1 LGLFRSKI
9 LRKIICAFFAVS
21 ICFGANFTAFASDTA
36 SETTLV
42 TSATTTAQAEEVLRI
57 DDVKLT
63 GDILHIT
70 VTDKNTG
77 GTQTLDLNLSDY
89 AQSTD
94 EIVYVQAVDAEGNK
108 SNVISFKN
116 PYYSAAETVTDISG
130 NALTP
135 DGTGEVLDNATE
147 QDGKEFFSITT
158 DEGNIFY
165 LIVDRARNSEN
176 VYLLD
181 AVDENDLQALA
192 VTEAPPAET
201 TAVTTTAAEPEPE
214 LAPAKT
220 EKSGIGKIGIFL
232 IVGILVGGIA
242 YYIKIVR
249 PKQQGNDDSDN
260 FDDEEDIFNDNDYEY
275 NETWES
281 E

>member
-9 LRKIICAFFAVS
+9 LRKIICAVFAVC
-21 ICFGANFTAFASDTA
+21 ICFGANFTAFADETT
-36 SETTLV
+36 SETTTV
-42 TSATTTAQAEEVLRI
+42 TTSATTAQSEEILRI

-77 GTQTLDLNLSDY
+77 STQTLDLNLSDY

-116 PYYSAAETVTDISG
+116 PYYSAAETVTDTSG

-192 VTEAPPAET
+192 VTEAPPTET
-201 TAVTTTAAEPEPE
+201 TTVTTTAAEPEP
-214 LAPAKT
+214 APAKT

-249 PKQQGNDDSDN
+249 PKQNGNDENDSY
-260 FDDEEDIFNDNDYEY
+260 DDEEDIFNDNDDDY
-275 NETWES
+275 NETGES

>member
-9 LRKIICAFFAVS
+9 LRKIVCAVFAVC
-21 ICFGANFTAFASDTA
+21 ICFGANFTAFASDTIT
-36 SETTLV
+36 E
-42 TSATTTAQAEEVLRI
+42 ATTVTTTQTEEVLRI

-116 PYYSAAETVTDISG
+116 PYYSAVETVTDTSG

-201 TAVTTTAAEPEPE
+201 TTVTTTVAEPEP
-214 LAPAKT
+214 ASAKE

-249 PKQQGNDDSDN
+249 PKQQGNSDDGDVY
-260 FDDEEDIFNDNDYEY
+260 DDEEDIFNDTDEEY
-275 NETWES
+275 NETGES

>member
-9 LRKIICAFFAVS
+9 LRKIICAVFAVC
-21 ICFGANFTAFASDTA
+21 ICFGANFTVFAD
-36 SETTLV
+36 ETTAET
-42 TSATTTAQAEEVLRI
+42 TSLTTAAVAAQTEEVLRI
-57 DDVKLT
+57 DDIKLT

-70 VTDKNTG
+70 VTDKDTG

-94 EIVYVQAVDAEGNK
+94 EIVYVQAVDAEGMK

-116 PYYSAAETVTDISG
+116 PYYNISEAATDTSG

-192 VTEAPPAET
+192 VTEALPAET
-201 TAVTTTAAEPEPE
+201 TTITTTAAELEPEP
-214 LAPAKT
+214 APAKT

-249 PKQQGNDDSDN
+249 PKQSGNDETDGY
-260 FDDEEDIFNDNDYEY
+260 DEEDIFNDSDDY
-275 NETWES
+275 NETGES

>member
-1 LGLFRSKI
+1 M
-9 LRKIICAFFAVS
+9 
-21 ICFGANFTAFASDTA
+21 
-36 SETTLV
+36 
-42 TSATTTAQAEEVLRI
+42 
-57 DDVKLT
+57 
-63 GDILHIT
+63 
-70 VTDKNTG
+70 
-77 GTQTLDLNLSDY
+77 LDLNLSDY

-116 PYYSAAETVTDISG
+116 PYYSAAETVTDTSG

-201 TAVTTTAAEPEPE
+201 TVITTTAAESKPEPVK
-214 LAPAKT
+214 A

-249 PKQQGNDDSDN
+249 PKQQGNSDDGDVY
-260 FDDEEDIFNDNDYEY
+260 DDDGDIFNDNDDEY
-275 NETWES
+275 NETGES

>member
-9 LRKIICAFFAVS
+9 LRKILSAVFAVC
-21 ICFGANFTAFASDTA
+21 ICFGASFTAFASDTTTETA
-36 SETTLV
+36 TETTSV
-42 TSATTTAQAEEVLRI
+42 TTALTEEVLRI

-77 GTQTLDLNLSDY
+77 GTQMLDLNLSDY

-116 PYYSAAETVTDISG
+116 PYYNVSEVATDTSG

-201 TAVTTTAAEPEPE
+201 TTIITTAAEPEP
-214 LAPAKT
+214 APAKE
-220 EKSGIGKIGIFL
+220 EKPGIGKIGIFL

-249 PKQQGNDDSDN
+249 PKQQGNSDDGDVY
-260 FDDEEDIFNDNDYEY
+260 DDEEDIFNDTDEEY
-275 NETWES
+275 NETRES

>member
-9 LRKIICAFFAVS
+9 LRKIICAVFAVS
-21 ICFGANFTAFASDTA
+21 ICFGANFTAFASDTT
-36 SETTLV
+36 SETTSV
-42 TSATTTAQAEEVLRI
+42 TTTATTAQADEVLRI

-116 PYYSAAETVTDISG
+116 PYYNISEAATDTSG

-201 TAVTTTAAEPEPE
+201 TTVTTTAAAEPEP
-214 LAPAKT
+214 APAKT
-220 EKSGIGKIGIFL
+220 EKSGFGKIGIFL

-260 FDDEEDIFNDNDYEY
+260 FDDEEDIFNDNDDEY
-275 NETWES
+275 NETGES

>member
-1 LGLFRSKI
+1 M
-9 LRKIICAFFAVS
+9 
-21 ICFGANFTAFASDTA
+21 T
-36 SETTLV
+36 ETTTV
-42 TSATTTAQAEEVLRI
+42 TTAATTSQTQEVLRI

-63 GDILHIT
+63 GDVLHIT

-116 PYYSAAETVTDISG
+116 PYYSVSEVTTDTSG

-201 TAVTTTAAEPEPE
+201 TTITTTAAEPEPE
-214 LAPAKT
+214 PAKT
-220 EKSGIGKIGIFL
+220 EKLGMGKIGIFL

-249 PKQQGNDDSDN
+249 PKQQGNSDDD
-260 FDDEEDIFNDNDYEY
+260 DAYDEEDIFNDNDDEY
-275 NETWES
+275 NETGES

>member
-9 LRKIICAFFAVS
+9 LRKIICAVFAVY
-21 ICFGANFTAFASDTA
+21 ICFGANFTAFASDTTT
-36 SETTLV
+36 ETTTV
-42 TSATTTAQAEEVLRI
+42 TTAATTAQTEEVLRI

-63 GDILHIT
+63 GDILHII

-77 GTQTLDLNLSDY
+77 STQTLDLNLSDY
-89 AQSTD
+89 AQSSD

-116 PYYSAAETVTDISG
+116 PYYNAAETVTDTSG

-201 TAVTTTAAEPEPE
+201 TTTTTTVAEPEPE
-214 LAPAKT
+214 PAKT

-249 PKQQGNDDSDN
+249 PKQQGNSDDGDAY
-260 FDDEEDIFNDNDYEY
+260 DDEEDIFNDTDEEY

>member
-9 LRKIICAFFAVS
+9 LRKIICAVFAVC
-21 ICFGANFTAFASDTA
+21 ICFGASFTAFAD
-36 SETTLV
+36 ETTAEI
-42 TSATTTAQAEEVLRI
+42 TSVTTAAVTAQTEEVLRI

-89 AQSTD
+89 AQSAD
-94 EIVYVQAVDAEGNK
+94 EIVYVQAIDAEGNK

-116 PYYSAAETVTDISG
+116 PYYNVSEAKTDTSG
-130 NALTP
+130 NAFTP

-201 TAVTTTAAEPEPE
+201 TAVTTTTVAEPEP
-214 LAPAKT
+214 APAKT

-249 PKQQGNDDSDN
+249 PKQSGNDEPDGY
-260 FDDEEDIFNDNDYEY
+260 DEEDIFNDNDDEY
-275 NETWES
+275 NERGEN

>member
-9 LRKIICAFFAVS
+9 LRKIICAVFSVC
-21 ICFGANFTAFASDTA
+21 ICFGTSFTAFAD
-36 SETTLV
+36 ETTAETITV
-42 TSATTTAQAEEVLRI
+42 TTVATAQTEEVLRI

-63 GDILHIT
+63 GDILHII

-77 GTQTLDLNLSDY
+77 STQTLDLNLSDY

-116 PYYSAAETVTDISG
+116 PYYSVAEIVTDTSG

-201 TAVTTTAAEPEPE
+201 TTITTTAAAEPEPE
-214 LAPAKT
+214 PAKT
-220 EKSGIGKIGIFL
+220 EKSGMGKIGIFL
-232 IVGILVGGIA
+232 IVGIFVGGIA

-249 PKQQGNDDSDN
+249 PKQQSNDESDS
-260 FDDEEDIFNDNDYEY
+260 FDDEEDIFNDTDDEY
-275 NETWES
+275 NETGES

>member
-1 LGLFRSKI
+1 
-9 LRKIICAFFAVS
+9 
-21 ICFGANFTAFASDTA
+21 
-36 SETTLV
+36 
-42 TSATTTAQAEEVLRI
+42 
-57 DDVKLT
+57 
-63 GDILHIT
+63 
-70 VTDKNTG
+70 
-77 GTQTLDLNLSDY
+77 
-89 AQSTD
+89 
-94 EIVYVQAVDAEGNK
+94 VYVQAVNAEDNK

-116 PYYSAAETVTDISG
+116 PYYSAVETVTGTNG

-192 VTEAPPAET
+192 VTEAPSAET
-201 TAVTTTAAEPEPE
+201 TTITTTAAAEPEP
-214 LAPAKT
+214 APAKE

-249 PKQQGNDDSDN
+249 PKQQGNDGNDGY
-260 FDDEEDIFNDNDYEY
+260 DDEEDIFNDTDDEY
-275 NETWES
+275 NETGES

>member
-9 LRKIICAFFAVS
+9 LRKIICAVFAVC
-21 ICFGANFTAFASDTA
+21 ICFGASFTAFASDTA
-36 SETTLV
+36 SETSV
-42 TSATTTAQAEEVLRI
+42 QTTIAATAQTEEILRI

-116 PYYSAAETVTDISG
+116 PYFNVSEATTDTSG

-201 TAVTTTAAEPEPE
+201 TTVTTTTAEPEP
-214 LAPAKT
+214 APAKE

-249 PKQQGNDDSDN
+249 PKQQGNDDNDN
-260 FDDEEDIFNDNDYEY
+260 FDDEEDIFNDNDDEY
-275 NETWES
+275 NEMGES

>member
-9 LRKIICAFFAVS
+9 LCKIICAVFAVC
-21 ICFGANFTAFASDTA
+21 ICFGANFTAFASDT
-36 SETTLV
+36 STETTSV
-42 TSATTTAQAEEVLRI
+42 TTAATTAQTEEVLRI

-116 PYYSAAETVTDISG
+116 PYYNVSEATTDTSG
-130 NALTP
+130 NTLTP

-201 TAVTTTAAEPEPE
+201 TIATTTAAAEPEPT
-214 LAPAKT
+214 PAKT
-220 EKSGIGKIGIFL
+220 EKSGIGKISIFL

-249 PKQQGNDDSDN
+249 PKQQGNDENDGY
-260 FDDEEDIFNDNDYEY
+260 DEEDIFNDNDDEY
-275 NETWES
+275 NETGES

>member
-9 LRKIICAFFAVS
+9 LRKIICAVFAVC
-21 ICFGANFTAFASDTA
+21 IYFGASFTAFASDTA
-36 SETTLV
+36 SETATV
-42 TSATTTAQAEEVLRI
+42 TTVATTAQTEEVLRI

-116 PYYSAAETVTDISG
+116 PYFSASETVTDTSG

-192 VTEAPPAET
+192 VMEVPPAET
-201 TAVTTTAAEPEPE
+201 TVITTTAAEPEPVPE
-214 LAPAKT
+214 KE
-220 EKSGIGKIGIFL
+220 EKSGVGKIGIFL

-249 PKQQGNDDSDN
+249 PKQNGNDGNDGY
-260 FDDEEDIFNDNDYEY
+260 DDEEDIFNEDDY
-275 NETWES
+275 NETGES

>member
-9 LRKIICAFFAVS
+9 LRKIICAVFAVC
-21 ICFGANFTAFASDTA
+21 ICFGANFTAFATDTA
-36 SETTLV
+36 TETTTV
-42 TSATTTAQAEEVLRI
+42 TTTAVAEQTEEVLRI

-63 GDILHIT
+63 GDILYIT

-89 AQSTD
+89 AQNTD

-116 PYYSAAETVTDISG
+116 PYYSAAETVTDTSG
-130 NALTP
+130 NVLTP

-201 TAVTTTAAEPEPE
+201 TTITTTAAEPEPV
-214 LAPAKT
+214 PAKE

-249 PKQQGNDDSDN
+249 PKQNGNDETDGY
-260 FDDEEDIFNDNDYEY
+260 DEEDIFNDNDDEY
-275 NETWES
+275 NETGES

>member
-1 LGLFRSKI
+1 
-9 LRKIICAFFAVS
+9 
-21 ICFGANFTAFASDTA
+21 
-36 SETTLV
+36 
-42 TSATTTAQAEEVLRI
+42 LRI

-116 PYYSAAETVTDISG
+116 PYYDISEAVTDTSG

-135 DGTGEVLDNATE
+135 NGTGEVLDNATE
-147 QDGKEFFSITT
+147 QDGKEFFLITT

-192 VTEAPPAET
+192 VTEAPSAET
-201 TAVTTTAAEPEPE
+201 TAITTTAAEPKPE
-214 LAPAKT
+214 PAKT

-242 YYIKIVR
+242 YYMKIVR

-260 FDDEEDIFNDNDYEY
+260 FDDEEDIFNDNDDEY
-275 NETWES
+275 NETGES

>member
-9 LRKIICAFFAVS
+9 FRKIICTVFAVC
-21 ICFGANFTAFASDTA
+21 ICFGANFTAFASDTS
-36 SETTLV
+36 SETT
-42 TSATTTAQAEEVLRI
+42 TETTTATNAQTEEVLRI

-116 PYYSAAETVTDISG
+116 PYYNVSETATDTND

-201 TAVTTTAAEPEPE
+201 TTITTTAAEPEPT
-214 LAPAKT
+214 PAKT
-220 EKSGIGKIGIFL
+220 EKSGTSKIFIFL

-249 PKQQGNDDSDN
+249 PKQQGNDNDN
-260 FDDEEDIFNDNDYEY
+260 FDDEEDIFNDNDDEY
-275 NETWES
+275 NETGES